1 MVLSSTLSD
10 SQKIVL
16 EDFYRGPFK
25 KVAFNKLERKKIWNE
40 FKKDRNIKKY
50 VYLEKTAPAIFAEL
64 NKSLENKKIYNL
76 QFLANVSMLR
86 L

>member
-1 MVLSSTLSD
+1 MVLSTTLSD

-16 EDFYRGPFK
+16 EDFYRGSFK

-50 VYLEKTAPAIFAEL
+50 VYFEDKKTAEYF
-64 NKSLENKKIYNL
+64 KKLIPTN
-76 QFLANVSMLR
+76 
-86 L
+86 

>member
-25 KVAFNKLERKKIWNE
+25 KVAFNKLERKKPIRIT
-40 FKKDRNIKKY
+40 FK
-50 VYLEKTAPAIFAEL
+50 YL
-64 NKSLENKKIYNL
+64 N
-76 QFLANVSMLR
+76 
-86 L
+86 